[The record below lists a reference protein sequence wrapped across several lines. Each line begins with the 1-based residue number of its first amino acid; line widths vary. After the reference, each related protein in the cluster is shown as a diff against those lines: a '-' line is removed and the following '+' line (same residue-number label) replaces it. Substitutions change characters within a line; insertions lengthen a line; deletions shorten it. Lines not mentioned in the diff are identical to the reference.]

1 MHKSSSRIAQLV
13 AGVALSASVFC
24 ATSAMANVSWV
35 VFDADTGVVVGQDGA
50 TEQHAPAS
58 LAKMMTLYLAFEA
71 LKTGRIHW
79 DDQMPVTK
87 NASAKV
93 RMKLY
98 LKPGETISVRDAI
111 NGMIIVSANDAA
123 TVMGE
128 YLGGSEAGF
137 GRLMT
142 QKARNLGMKS
152 TYFVNPSGLTGHLP
166 QLTTARD
173 MAVLG
178 MSLRRDFPQEYAL
191 FSQRSFEYKGR
202 PFNGHNN
209 LMYRYQGVD
218 GIKTGYTD
226 VSGYNLVS
234 SAIINNKHLV
244 GVVLGAGSSRERD
257 DRMSKL
263 LTRFGTEGAGFAGR
277 ELTAFAAPIENAL
290 PIVTQIKPP
299 EPKEDA
305 VSDMIDDSKI
315 EQGDGGFLVNPAA
328 SPWRVQVGM
337 TPSRKGADELQAKYL
352 PVVDRLVPGTKAE
365 ISTAPRGRK
374 LYRVRFT
381 GFKDSDA
388 AQRTCTQLKLQGV
401 PCLAIRN

>member
-1 MHKSSSRIAQLV
+1 MHKLLSRTSQLI
-13 AGVALSASVFC
+13 AGVALGASIFC
-24 ATSAMANVSWV
+24 ATNAMANVSWV
-35 VFDADTGVVVGQDGA
+35 VFDADTGVVLGQDDA

-58 LAKMMTLYLAFEA
+58 LAKMMTLYLTFEA
-71 LKTGRIHW
+71 LKTGKLHW
-79 DDQMPVTK
+79 DEEMPISR
-87 NASAKV
+87 NAAAKV

-98 LKPGETISVRDAI
+98 LKAGETISVRDAV
-111 NGMIIVSANDAA
+111 NGMVIVSANDAA
-123 TVMGE
+123 TVVGE
-128 YLGGSEAGF
+128 YLGGSEASF

-142 QKARNLGMKS
+142 QRARNLGMKS
-152 TYFVNPSGLTGHLP
+152 TYFANPSGLTAKMT

-191 FSQRSFEYKGR
+191 FSQRSFTYKGR

-234 SAIINNKHLV
+234 SAIINDKHLV

-257 DRMSKL
+257 DRMAKL
-263 LTRFGTEGAGFAGR
+263 LTRFGTEGTG
-277 ELTAFAAPIENAL
+277 TATEEVVAAVQTPL
-290 PIVTQIKPP
+290 PVISPLKPQK
-299 EPKEDA
+299 PKVDA
-305 VSDMIDDSKI
+305 VADMIDDSKI
-315 EQGDGGFLVNPAA
+315 EQGDGGFLVKSAMSA
-328 SPWRVQVGM
+328 WRVQVGVS
-337 TPSRKGADELQAKYL
+337 PSRKGADELQAKYL
-352 PVVDRLVPGTKAE
+352 PVVSRLVPGTKAE

-374 LYRVRFT
+374 VYRVRFT
-381 GFKDSDA
+381 GFKDSEA
-388 AQRTCTQLKLQGV
+388 AEKTCTKLKQQGV

>member
-1 MHKSSSRIAQLV
+1 M
-13 AGVALSASVFC
+13 
-24 ATSAMANVSWV
+24 
-35 VFDADTGVVVGQDGA
+35 VFDADTGIVLGQDDA

-58 LAKMMTLYLAFEA
+58 LAKMMTLYLTFEA
-71 LKTGRIHW
+71 LKTGKLHW
-79 DDQMPVTK
+79 DDEMPISK
-87 NASAKV
+87 NAAAKV

-98 LKPGETISVRDAI
+98 LKAGETISVRDAV
-111 NGMIIVSANDAA
+111 NGMVIVSANDAA
-123 TVMGE
+123 TVVGE
-128 YLGGSEAGF
+128 YLGGSESGF

-142 QKARNLGMKS
+142 QRARNLGMKS
-152 TYFVNPSGLTGHLP
+152 TYFANPSGLTAKMT

-191 FSQRSFEYKGR
+191 FSQRSFTYKGR

-234 SAIINNKHLV
+234 SAIINDKHLV

-257 DRMSKL
+257 DRMAKL
-263 LTRFGTEGAGFAGR
+263 LTRFGTEGTG
-277 ELTAFAAPIENAL
+277 TATEEIVAAVQTPL
-290 PIVTQIKPP
+290 PVISPLKPQK
-299 EPKEDA
+299 PKVDA
-305 VSDMIDDSKI
+305 VADMIDDSKI
-315 EQGDGGFLVNPAA
+315 EQGDGGFLVKSAISA
-328 SPWRVQVGM
+328 WRVQVGV
-337 TPSRKGADELQAKYL
+337 TPSRKGADELQAKYM
-352 PVVDRLVPGTKAE
+352 PVVSRLVPGTKAE

-374 LYRVRFT
+374 VYRVRFT

-388 AQRTCTQLKLQGV
+388 AEKTCAKLKQQGV

>member
-1 MHKSSSRIAQLV
+1 MHKSLSRTSQLI
-13 AGVALSASVFC
+13 AGVALGASIFC
-24 ATSAMANVSWV
+24 ATNAMANVSWV
-35 VFDADTGVVVGQDGA
+35 VFDADTGVVLGQDDA

-58 LAKMMTLYLAFEA
+58 LAKMMTLYLTFEA
-71 LKTGRIHW
+71 LKTGRLNW
-79 DDQMPVTK
+79 DDQMPISK

-98 LKPGETISVRDAI
+98 LKAGETISVRDAVM
-111 NGMIIVSANDAA
+111 GMVIVSANDAA
-123 TVMGE
+123 TVVGE

-142 QKARNLGMKS
+142 QRARNLGMKS
-152 TYFVNPSGLTGHLP
+152 TYFANPSGLTAKMT

-178 MSLRRDFPQEYAL
+178 MSLRRDFPKEYAL
-191 FSQRSFEYKGR
+191 FSERSFTYKGR

-234 SAIINNKHLV
+234 SAIINDKHLV

-257 DRMSKL
+257 DRMAKL
-263 LTRFGTEGAGFAGR
+263 LTRFGTEGAGKSTD
-277 ELTAFAAPIENAL
+277 E
-290 PIVTQIKPP
+290 IVTASVQTPLPVISPLKPQK
-299 EPKEDA
+299 PKVDA
-305 VSDMIDDSKI
+305 VADMIDDNKI
-315 EQGDGGFLVNPAA
+315 EQGDGGFLVKSAMSA
-328 SPWRVQVGM
+328 WRVQVGV

-352 PVVDRLVPGTKAE
+352 PVVSNLVPGTKAE
-365 ISTAPRGRK
+365 VSTAPRGRK
-374 LYRVRFT
+374 MYRVRFS

-388 AQRTCTQLKLQGV
+388 AEKTCAKLKQQGV

>member
-1 MHKSSSRIAQLV
+1 MHKSSSRISLLI
-13 AGVALSASVFC
+13 AGVALGASIFG
-24 ATSAMANVSWV
+24 ATNAMANVSWV
-35 VFDADTGVVVGQDGA
+35 VFDADTGVVLGQEGS
-50 TEQHAPAS
+50 TVQHAPAS

-79 DDQMPVTK
+79 DDEMPISK

-93 RMKLY
+93 RMKLW

-137 GRLMT
+137 ARLMT
-142 QKARNLGMKS
+142 HKARNLGMKS
-152 TYFVNPSGLTGHLP
+152 TYFVNPSGLTGKMT

-178 MSLRRDFPQEYAL
+178 MSLRRDFPKEYAL
-191 FSQRSFEYKGR
+191 FSQRSFSYKGR

-209 LMYRYQGVD
+209 LMYRYHGVD

-226 VSGYNLVS
+226 VSGYNIVS
-234 SAIINNKHLV
+234 SAIINDKHLV
-244 GVVLGAGSSRERD
+244 GAVLGAGSSRERD
-257 DRMSKL
+257 DRMAKL
-263 LTRFGTEGAGFAGR
+263 LTRFAAEDVETGTDD
-277 ELTAFAAPIENAL
+277 
-290 PIVTQIKPP
+290 IVTASVQTPLPVISPLMPEKP
-299 EPKEDA
+299 KADA
-305 VSDMIDDSKI
+305 VADIIDDKKI
-315 EQGDGGFLVNPAA
+315 EQGDGGFLLNGAMSA
-328 SPWRVQVGM
+328 WRVQVGA
-337 TPSRKGADELQAKYL
+337 TPSRSGADELQAKYL
-352 PVVDRLVPGTKAE
+352 PVVSSLVPGTKGE
-365 ISTAPRGRK
+365 ISPSTRGRK
-374 LYRVRFT
+374 VYRVRFS

-388 AQRTCTQLKLQGV
+388 AEKTCEKLKQQGV

>member
-1 MHKSSSRIAQLV
+1 MHKLSSRISRLI
-13 AGVALSASVFC
+13 AGVALGASIFC
-24 ATSAMANVSWV
+24 ATNAMANVSWV
-35 VFDADTGVVVGQDGA
+35 VFDADSGVILGQDGS
-50 TEQHAPAS
+50 TVQHAPAS

-79 DDQMPVTK
+79 DDQMPISK
-87 NASAKV
+87 NAAAKV
-93 RMKLY
+93 RMKLW
-98 LKPGETISVRDAI
+98 LKAGETISVRDAI
-111 NGMIIVSANDAA
+111 SGMIVVSANDAA

-128 YLGGSEAGF
+128 YLGGSEASF

-142 QKARNLGMKS
+142 QRARNLGMKS
-152 TYFVNPSGLTGHLP
+152 TYFVNPSGLTGKMT

-178 MSLRRDFPQEYAL
+178 MSLRRDFPNEYAL
-191 FSQRSFEYKGR
+191 FSQRSFAYKGR

-234 SAIINNKHLV
+234 SAIINDKHLV

-257 DRMSKL
+257 DRMAKL
-263 LTRFGTEGAGFAGR
+263 LTRFG
-277 ELTAFAAPIENAL
+277 
-290 PIVTQIKPP
+290 
-299 EPKEDA
+299 KEDA
-305 VSDMIDDSKI
+305 GTGVDEIVTASVQTPLPIISPLMPEKPKADVIADTIDDNRI
-315 EQGDGGFLVNPAA
+315 EQGDGGFLVKAA
-328 SPWRVQVGM
+328 MSAWRVQVGA
-337 TPSRKGADELQAKYL
+337 TPSRSGADALQAKYL
-352 PVVDRLVPGTKAE
+352 PVVSRLVPGTKGE
-365 ISTAPRGRK
+365 ISPSTRGRK
-374 LYRVRFT
+374 VYRVRFT

-388 AQRTCTQLKLQGV
+388 AQKTCVQLQQQGV

>member
-1 MHKSSSRIAQLV
+1 MPKLSSRASLLA
-13 AGVALSASVFC
+13 AGVALGASILC
-24 ATSAMANVSWV
+24 STNAMANVSWV
-35 VFDADTGVVVGQDGA
+35 VFDADTGVVLGQDDA

-58 LAKMMTLYLAFEA
+58 LAKMMTLYLTFEA
-71 LKTGRIHW
+71 LKTGKLHW
-79 DDQMPVTK
+79 DEEMPISK
-87 NASAKV
+87 NAASKV

-98 LKPGETISVRDAI
+98 LKPGETISVRDAV
-111 NGMIIVSANDAA
+111 NGMVIVSANDAA
-123 TVMGE
+123 TVVGE

-142 QKARNLGMKS
+142 QRARNLGMKS
-152 TYFVNPSGLTGHLP
+152 TYFANPSGLTAKMT

-191 FSQRSFEYKGR
+191 FSQRSFTYKGR

-234 SAIINNKHLV
+234 SAIINDKHLV

-257 DRMSKL
+257 DRMAKL
-263 LTRFGTEGAGFAGR
+263 LTRFGTEGTG
-277 ELTAFAAPIENAL
+277 TATEEVVAAVQTPL
-290 PIVTQIKPP
+290 PVISPLKPQK
-299 EPKEDA
+299 PKVDA
-305 VSDMIDDSKI
+305 VADMIDDSKI
-315 EQGDGGFLVNPAA
+315 EQGDGGFLVKSAMSA
-328 SPWRVQVGM
+328 WRVQVGVS
-337 TPSRKGADELQAKYL
+337 PSRKGADELQAKYL
-352 PVVDRLVPGTKAE
+352 PVVNRLVPGTKAE

-374 LYRVRFT
+374 VYRVRFT
-381 GFKDSDA
+381 GFKDSEA
-388 AQRTCTQLKLQGV
+388 AEKTCMKLKQQGV

>member
-1 MHKSSSRIAQLV
+1 MHKSLSRTSQLI
-13 AGVALSASVFC
+13 AGVALGASIFC
-24 ATSAMANVSWV
+24 TTNAMANVSWV
-35 VFDADTGVVVGQDGA
+35 VFDADSGIVLGQDGA
-50 TEQHAPAS
+50 TEQRAPAS
-58 LAKMMTLYLAFEA
+58 LAKMMTLYLTFEA
-71 LKTGRIHW
+71 LKTGKLHW
-79 DDQMPVTK
+79 DDEMPISK
-87 NASAKV
+87 NAAAKV

-98 LKPGETISVRDAI
+98 LKAGETISVRDAV
-111 NGMIIVSANDAA
+111 NGMVIVSANDAA
-123 TVMGE
+123 TVVGE
-128 YLGGSEAGF
+128 YLGGSESGF

-142 QKARNLGMKS
+142 QRARNLGMKS
-152 TYFVNPSGLTGHLP
+152 TYFANPSGLTAKMT

-191 FSQRSFEYKGR
+191 FSQRSFTYKGR

-234 SAIINNKHLV
+234 SAIINDKHLV

-257 DRMSKL
+257 DRMAKL
-263 LTRFGTEGAGFAGR
+263 LTRFGTEGAG
-277 ELTAFAAPIENAL
+277 TATEEVVAAAAAIQTPL
-290 PIVTQIKPP
+290 PVISPLKPQK
-299 EPKEDA
+299 PKVDA
-305 VSDMIDDSKI
+305 VADMIDDSRI
-315 EQGDGGFLVNPAA
+315 EQGDGGFLVKSAMSA
-328 SPWRVQVGM
+328 WRVQVGVS
-337 TPSRKGADELQAKYL
+337 PSRKGADELQAKYL
-352 PVVDRLVPGTKAE
+352 PVVSRLVPGTKAE

-374 LYRVRFT
+374 VYRVRFT

-388 AQRTCTQLKLQGV
+388 AEKTCTKLKQQGV

>member
-1 MHKSSSRIAQLV
+1 MHKSLSRTSQLI
-13 AGVALSASVFC
+13 AGVALGASIFC
-24 ATSAMANVSWV
+24 ATNAMANVSWV
-35 VFDADTGVVVGQDGA
+35 VFDADTGVVLGQDDA

-58 LAKMMTLYLAFEA
+58 LAKMMTLYLTFEA
-71 LKTGRIHW
+71 LKTGKLHW
-79 DDQMPVTK
+79 DEEMPISR
-87 NASAKV
+87 NAAAKV

-98 LKPGETISVRDAI
+98 LKAGETISVRDAV
-111 NGMIIVSANDAA
+111 NGMVIVSANDAA
-123 TVMGE
+123 TVVGE
-128 YLGGSEAGF
+128 YLGGSEASF

-142 QKARNLGMKS
+142 QRARNLGMKS
-152 TYFVNPSGLTGHLP
+152 TYFANPSGLTAKMT

-191 FSQRSFEYKGR
+191 FSQRSFTYKGR

-234 SAIINNKHLV
+234 SAIINDKHLV

-257 DRMSKL
+257 DRMAKL
-263 LTRFGTEGAGFAGR
+263 LTRFGTEGTG
-277 ELTAFAAPIENAL
+277 TATEEVVAAVQTPL
-290 PIVTQIKPP
+290 PVISPLKPQK
-299 EPKEDA
+299 PKVDA
-305 VSDMIDDSKI
+305 VADMIDDFKI
-315 EQGDGGFLVNPAA
+315 EQGDGGFLVKSAMSA
-328 SPWRVQVGM
+328 WRVQVGVS
-337 TPSRKGADELQAKYL
+337 PSRKGADELQAKYL
-352 PVVDRLVPGTKAE
+352 PVVSRLVPGTKAE

-374 LYRVRFT
+374 VYRVRFT
-381 GFKDSDA
+381 GFKDSEA
-388 AQRTCTQLKLQGV
+388 AEKTCTKLKQQGV

>member
-1 MHKSSSRIAQLV
+1 MHKSLSRTSQLI
-13 AGVALSASVFC
+13 AGVALGASIFC
-24 ATSAMANVSWV
+24 ATNAMANVSWV
-35 VFDADTGVVVGQDGA
+35 VFDADTGVVLGQDDA

-58 LAKMMTLYLAFEA
+58 LAKMMTLYLTFEA
-71 LKTGRIHW
+71 LKTGKLHW
-79 DDQMPVTK
+79 DEEMPISR
-87 NASAKV
+87 NAAAKV

-98 LKPGETISVRDAI
+98 LKAGETISVRDAV
-111 NGMIIVSANDAA
+111 NGMVIVSANDAA
-123 TVMGE
+123 TVVGE
-128 YLGGSEAGF
+128 YLGGSEASF

-142 QKARNLGMKS
+142 QRARNLGMKS
-152 TYFVNPSGLTGHLP
+152 TYFANPSGLTAKMT

-191 FSQRSFEYKGR
+191 FSQRSFTYKGR

-234 SAIINNKHLV
+234 SAIINDKHLV

-257 DRMSKL
+257 DRMAKL
-263 LTRFGTEGAGFAGR
+263 LTRFGTEGTG
-277 ELTAFAAPIENAL
+277 TATEEVVAAVQTPL
-290 PIVTQIKPP
+290 PVISPLKPQK
-299 EPKEDA
+299 PKVDA
-305 VSDMIDDSKI
+305 VADMIDDSKI
-315 EQGDGGFLVNPAA
+315 EQGDGGFLVKSAMSA
-328 SPWRVQVGM
+328 WRVQVGVS
-337 TPSRKGADELQAKYL
+337 PSRKGADELQAKYL
-352 PVVDRLVPGTKAE
+352 PVVSRLVPGTKAE

-374 LYRVRFT
+374 VYRVRFT
-381 GFKDSDA
+381 GFKDSEA
-388 AQRTCTQLKLQGV
+388 AEKTCTKLKQQGV

>member
-1 MHKSSSRIAQLV
+1 MPKSSSRTSLLV
-13 AGVALSASVFC
+13 AGVALGASILC
-24 ATSAMANVSWV
+24 STSAMANVSWV
-35 VFDADTGVVVGQDGA
+35 VFDADTGIVLGQDDA

-58 LAKMMTLYLAFEA
+58 LAKMMTLYLTFEA
-71 LKTGRIHW
+71 LKTGKLHW
-79 DDQMPVTK
+79 DDEMPISK
-87 NASAKV
+87 NAAAKV

-98 LKPGETISVRDAI
+98 LKAGETISVRDAV
-111 NGMIIVSANDAA
+111 NGMVIVSANDAA
-123 TVMGE
+123 TVVGE
-128 YLGGSEAGF
+128 YLGGSESGF

-142 QKARNLGMKS
+142 QRARNLGMKS
-152 TYFVNPSGLTGHLP
+152 TYFANPSGLTAKMT

-191 FSQRSFEYKGR
+191 FSQRSFTYKGR

-234 SAIINNKHLV
+234 SAIINDKHLV

-257 DRMSKL
+257 DRMAKL
-263 LTRFGTEGAGFAGR
+263 LTRFGTEGTG
-277 ELTAFAAPIENAL
+277 TATEEIVAAVQTPL
-290 PIVTQIKPP
+290 PVISPLKPQK
-299 EPKEDA
+299 PKVDA
-305 VSDMIDDSKI
+305 VADMIDDSKI
-315 EQGDGGFLVNPAA
+315 EQGDGGFLVKSAISA
-328 SPWRVQVGM
+328 WRVQVGV
-337 TPSRKGADELQAKYL
+337 TPSRKGADELQAKYM
-352 PVVDRLVPGTKAE
+352 PVVSRLVPGTKAE

-374 LYRVRFT
+374 VYRVRFT
-381 GFKDSDA
+381 GFKDSNA
-388 AQRTCTQLKLQGV
+388 AEKTCAKLKQQGV

>member
-1 MHKSSSRIAQLV
+1 MPKLSSRASLLA
-13 AGVALSASVFC
+13 AGVALGASILC
-24 ATSAMANVSWV
+24 STNAMANVSWV
-35 VFDADTGVVVGQDGA
+35 VFDADTGVVLGQDDA

-58 LAKMMTLYLAFEA
+58 LAKMMTLYLTFEA
-71 LKTGRIHW
+71 LKTGKLHW
-79 DDQMPVTK
+79 DEEMPISK
-87 NASAKV
+87 NAASKV

-98 LKPGETISVRDAI
+98 LKPGETISVRDAV
-111 NGMIIVSANDAA
+111 NGMVIVSANDAA
-123 TVMGE
+123 TVVGE

-142 QKARNLGMKS
+142 QRARNLGMKS
-152 TYFVNPSGLTGHLP
+152 TYFANPSGLTAKMT

-191 FSQRSFEYKGR
+191 FSQRSFTYKGR

-234 SAIINNKHLV
+234 SAIINDKHLV

-257 DRMSKL
+257 DRMAKL
-263 LTRFGTEGAGFAGR
+263 LTRFGTEGTG
-277 ELTAFAAPIENAL
+277 TATEEVVAAVQTPL
-290 PIVTQIKPP
+290 PVISPLKPQK
-299 EPKEDA
+299 PKVDA
-305 VSDMIDDSKI
+305 VADMIDDSKI
-315 EQGDGGFLVNPAA
+315 EQGDGGFLVKSAMSA
-328 SPWRVQVGM
+328 WRVQVGVS
-337 TPSRKGADELQAKYL
+337 PSRKGADELQAKYL
-352 PVVDRLVPGTKAE
+352 PVVNHLVPGTKAE

-374 LYRVRFT
+374 VYRVRFT
-381 GFKDSDA
+381 GFKDSEA
-388 AQRTCTQLKLQGV
+388 AEKTCMKLKQQGV

>member
-1 MHKSSSRIAQLV
+1 MRKLSSRTSLLV
-13 AGVALSASVFC
+13 AGVALGASIIC
-24 ATSAMANVSWV
+24 STNAMANVSWV
-35 VFDADTGVVVGQDGA
+35 VFDADTGIVLGQDDA

-58 LAKMMTLYLAFEA
+58 LAKMMTLYLTFEA
-71 LKTGRIHW
+71 LKTVRLNW
-79 DDQMPVTK
+79 DDELPISK
-87 NASAKV
+87 NAAAKV

-98 LKPGETISVRDAI
+98 LKAGETISVRDAVS
-111 NGMIIVSANDAA
+111 GMVIVSANDAA
-123 TVMGE
+123 TVVGE

-142 QKARNLGMKS
+142 QRARNLGMKS
-152 TYFVNPSGLTGHLP
+152 TYFANPSGLTAKMT

-191 FSQRSFEYKGR
+191 FSQRSFTYKGR

-234 SAIINNKHLV
+234 SAIINDKHLV

-257 DRMSKL
+257 DRMAKL
-263 LTRFGTEGAGFAGR
+263 LTRFGTEGSG
-277 ELTAFAAPIENAL
+277 TATEEVVAAVQTPL
-290 PIVTQIKPP
+290 PVISPLKPQK
-299 EPKEDA
+299 PKVDA
-305 VSDMIDDSKI
+305 VADMIDDSKI
-315 EQGDGGFLVNPAA
+315 EQGDGGFLVKSAMSA
-328 SPWRVQVGM
+328 WRVQVGV

-352 PVVDRLVPGTKAE
+352 PIVDRLVPSTKAE

-374 LYRVRFT
+374 VYRVRFT
-381 GFKDSDA
+381 GFKDSEA
-388 AQRTCTQLKLQGV
+388 AEKTCMKLKQQGV

>member
-1 MHKSSSRIAQLV
+1 MPKSSSRTSLLV
-13 AGVALSASVFC
+13 AGVALGASILC
-24 ATSAMANVSWV
+24 STSAMANVSWV
-35 VFDADTGVVVGQDGA
+35 VFDADTGIVLGQDDA

-58 LAKMMTLYLAFEA
+58 LAKMMTLYLTFEA
-71 LKTGRIHW
+71 LKTGKLHW
-79 DDQMPVTK
+79 DDEMPISK
-87 NASAKV
+87 NAAAKV

-98 LKPGETISVRDAI
+98 LKAGETISVRDAV
-111 NGMIIVSANDAA
+111 NGMVIVSANDAA
-123 TVMGE
+123 TVVGE
-128 YLGGSEAGF
+128 YLGGSESGF

-142 QKARNLGMKS
+142 QRARNLGMKS
-152 TYFVNPSGLTGHLP
+152 TYFANPSGLTAKMT

-191 FSQRSFEYKGR
+191 FSQRSFTYKGR

-234 SAIINNKHLV
+234 SAIINDKHLV

-257 DRMSKL
+257 DRMAKL
-263 LTRFGTEGAGFAGR
+263 LTRFGTEGTG
-277 ELTAFAAPIENAL
+277 TATEEIVAAVQTPL
-290 PIVTQIKPP
+290 PVISPLKPQK
-299 EPKEDA
+299 PKVDA
-305 VSDMIDDSKI
+305 VADMIDDSKI
-315 EQGDGGFLVNPAA
+315 EQGDGGFLVKSAISA
-328 SPWRVQVGM
+328 WRVQVGV
-337 TPSRKGADELQAKYL
+337 TPSRKGADELQAKCM
-352 PVVDRLVPGTKAE
+352 PVVSRLVPGTKAE

-374 LYRVRFT
+374 VYRVRFT

-388 AQRTCTQLKLQGV
+388 AEKTCAKLKQQGV

>member
-1 MHKSSSRIAQLV
+1 MNRSSSRISLLI
-13 AGVALSASVFC
+13 AGVALGASVFC
-24 ATSAMANVSWV
+24 ATNAMANISWV
-35 VFDADTGVVVGQDGA
+35 VFDAESGVILGQEGS
-50 TEQHAPAS
+50 TQQHAPAS
-58 LAKMMTLYLAFEA
+58 LAKMMTLYMTFEA
-71 LKTGRIHW
+71 LRTGRIHW
-79 DDQMPVTK
+79 DDEMPVSK
-87 NASAKV
+87 NAAAKV

-98 LKPGETISVRDAI
+98 LKSGSTISVRDAVS
-111 NGMIIVSANDAA
+111 GMIVVSANDAA

-128 YLGGSEAGF
+128 YLGGSEDGF

-152 TYFVNPSGLTGHLP
+152 TYFVNPSGLTGKMT

-178 MSLRRDFPQEYAL
+178 MSLRRDFPNEYAL
-191 FSQRSFEYKGR
+191 FSQRSFTYKGR

-234 SAIINNKHLV
+234 SAIINDKHLV

-257 DRMSKL
+257 DRMAKL
-263 LTRFGTEGAGFAGR
+263 LTRFATEGVG
-277 ELTAFAAPIENAL
+277 TAL
-290 PIVTQIKPP
+290 DDIVTASVQTPLPVISALMPEKP
-299 EPKEDA
+299 KADLVA
-305 VSDMIDDSKI
+305 DMIEDNKI
-315 EQGDGGFLVNPAA
+315 EQGDGGFMVKAA
-328 SPWRVQVGM
+328 MSAWRVQVGV
-337 TPSRKGADELQAKYL
+337 TPSRTGADELQAKYL
-352 PVVDRLVPGTKAE
+352 PVVSRLVPGTKAE

-374 LYRVRFT
+374 VYRVRFT

-388 AQRTCTQLKLQGV
+388 AQKTCVQLKQQGV

>member
-1 MHKSSSRIAQLV
+1 MRKLSSRTSPLV
-13 AGVALSASVFC
+13 AGVALGASIIC
-24 ATSAMANVSWV
+24 STNAMANVSWV
-35 VFDADTGVVVGQDGA
+35 VFDADTGIVLGQDDA

-58 LAKMMTLYLAFEA
+58 LAKMMTLYLTFEA
-71 LKTGRIHW
+71 LKTGRLNW
-79 DDQMPVTK
+79 DDELPISK
-87 NASAKV
+87 NAAAKV

-98 LKPGETISVRDAI
+98 LKAGETISVRDAVS
-111 NGMIIVSANDAA
+111 GMVIVSANDAA
-123 TVMGE
+123 TVVGE

-142 QKARNLGMKS
+142 QRARNLGMKS
-152 TYFVNPSGLTGHLP
+152 TYFANPSGLTAKMT

-191 FSQRSFEYKGR
+191 FSQRSFTYKGR

-234 SAIINNKHLV
+234 SAIINDKHLV

-257 DRMSKL
+257 DRMAKL
-263 LTRFGTEGAGFAGR
+263 LTRFGTEGTG
-277 ELTAFAAPIENAL
+277 TATEEVVAAVQTPL
-290 PIVTQIKPP
+290 PVISPLKPQK
-299 EPKEDA
+299 PKVDA
-305 VSDMIDDSKI
+305 VADMIDDSKI
-315 EQGDGGFLVNPAA
+315 EQGDGGFLVKSAMSA
-328 SPWRVQVGM
+328 WRVQVGV

-352 PVVDRLVPGTKAE
+352 PIVDRLVPGTKAE

-374 LYRVRFT
+374 VYRVRFT
-381 GFKDSDA
+381 GFKDSEA
-388 AQRTCTQLKLQGV
+388 AEKTCMKLKQQGV

>member
-1 MHKSSSRIAQLV
+1 MHKSLSRTSQLI
-13 AGVALSASVFC
+13 AGVALGASIFC
-24 ATSAMANVSWV
+24 ATNAMANVSWV
-35 VFDADTGVVVGQDGA
+35 VFDADTGVVLGQDDA

-58 LAKMMTLYLAFEA
+58 LAKMMTLYLTFEA
-71 LKTGRIHW
+71 LKTGKLHW
-79 DDQMPVTK
+79 DEEMPISR
-87 NASAKV
+87 NAAAKV

-98 LKPGETISVRDAI
+98 LKAGETISVRDAV
-111 NGMIIVSANDAA
+111 NGMVIVSANDAA
-123 TVMGE
+123 TVVGE
-128 YLGGSEAGF
+128 YLGGSEASF

-142 QKARNLGMKS
+142 QRARNLGMKS
-152 TYFVNPSGLTGHLP
+152 TYFANPSGLTAKMT

-191 FSQRSFEYKGR
+191 FSQRSFTYKGR

-234 SAIINNKHLV
+234 SAIINDKHLV

-257 DRMSKL
+257 DRMAKL
-263 LTRFGTEGAGFAGR
+263 LTRFGTEGTG
-277 ELTAFAAPIENAL
+277 TASEEVVAAVQTPL
-290 PIVTQIKPP
+290 PVISPLKPQK
-299 EPKEDA
+299 PKVDA
-305 VSDMIDDSKI
+305 VADMIDDSKI
-315 EQGDGGFLVNPAA
+315 EQGDGGFLVKSAMSA
-328 SPWRVQVGM
+328 WRVQVGVS
-337 TPSRKGADELQAKYL
+337 PSRKGADELQAKYL
-352 PVVDRLVPGTKAE
+352 PVVSRLVPGTKAE

-374 LYRVRFT
+374 VYRVRFT
-381 GFKDSDA
+381 GFKDSEA
-388 AQRTCTQLKLQGV
+388 AEKTCTKLKQQGV

>member
-1 MHKSSSRIAQLV
+1 MHKSLSRTSQLI
-13 AGVALSASVFC
+13 AGVALGASIFC
-24 ATSAMANVSWV
+24 ATNAMANVSWV
-35 VFDADTGVVVGQDGA
+35 VFDADTGVVLGQDDA

-58 LAKMMTLYLAFEA
+58 LAKMMTLYLTFEA
-71 LKTGRIHW
+71 LKTGKLHW
-79 DDQMPVTK
+79 DEEMPISR
-87 NASAKV
+87 NAAAKV

-98 LKPGETISVRDAI
+98 LKAGETISVRDAV
-111 NGMIIVSANDAA
+111 NGMVIVSANDAA
-123 TVMGE
+123 TVVGE
-128 YLGGSEAGF
+128 YLGGSEASF

-142 QKARNLGMKS
+142 QRARNLGMKS
-152 TYFVNPSGLTGHLP
+152 TYFANPSGLTAKMT

-191 FSQRSFEYKGR
+191 FSQRSFTYKGR

-234 SAIINNKHLV
+234 SAIINDKHLV

-257 DRMSKL
+257 DRMAKL
-263 LTRFGTEGAGFAGR
+263 LTRFGTEGTG
-277 ELTAFAAPIENAL
+277 TATEEVVAAVQTPL
-290 PIVTQIKPP
+290 PVISPLKPQK
-299 EPKEDA
+299 PKVDA
-305 VSDMIDDSKI
+305 VADMIDDSKI
-315 EQGDGGFLVNPAA
+315 EQGDGGFLVKSAMSA
-328 SPWRVQVGM
+328 WRVQVGVS
-337 TPSRKGADELQAKYL
+337 PSRKGADELQAKYL
-352 PVVDRLVPGTKAE
+352 PVVSRLVPGTKAE

-374 LYRVRFT
+374 VYRVRFT
-381 GFKDSDA
+381 GFKDSEVA
-388 AQRTCTQLKLQGV
+388 EKTCTKLKQQGV

>member
-1 MHKSSSRIAQLV
+1 MHKSLSRTSQLI
-13 AGVALSASVFC
+13 AGVALGASIFC

-35 VFDADTGVVVGQDGA
+35 VFDADTGVVLGQDDA

-58 LAKMMTLYLAFEA
+58 LAKMMTLYLTFEA
-71 LKTGRIHW
+71 LKTGKLHW
-79 DDQMPVTK
+79 DEEMPISR
-87 NASAKV
+87 NAAAKV

-98 LKPGETISVRDAI
+98 LKAGETISVRDAV
-111 NGMIIVSANDAA
+111 NGMVIVSANDAA
-123 TVMGE
+123 TVVGE
-128 YLGGSEAGF
+128 YLGGSEASF

-142 QKARNLGMKS
+142 QRARNLGMKS
-152 TYFVNPSGLTGHLP
+152 TYFANPSGLTAKMT

-191 FSQRSFEYKGR
+191 FSQRSFTYKGR

-234 SAIINNKHLV
+234 SAIINDKHLV

-257 DRMSKL
+257 DRMAKL
-263 LTRFGTEGAGFAGR
+263 LTRFGTEGTG
-277 ELTAFAAPIENAL
+277 TATEEVVAAVQTPL
-290 PIVTQIKPP
+290 PVISPLKPQK
-299 EPKEDA
+299 PKVDA
-305 VSDMIDDSKI
+305 VADMIDDSKI
-315 EQGDGGFLVNPAA
+315 EQGDGGFLVKSAMSA
-328 SPWRVQVGM
+328 WRVQVGVS
-337 TPSRKGADELQAKYL
+337 PSRKGADELQAKYL
-352 PVVDRLVPGTKAE
+352 PVVSRLVPGTKAE

-374 LYRVRFT
+374 VYRVRFT
-381 GFKDSDA
+381 GFKDSEA
-388 AQRTCTQLKLQGV
+388 AEKTCTKLKQQGV